1 MSKDSDRIQKVCEI
15 FAEVYREGVVEG
27 VAAERER
34 IRKVVEGLFDKHCNA
49 KSKDFEF
56 GYAGAFNLVLTFLKD
71 GEG

>member
-1 MSKDSDRIQKVCEI
+1 MGTKELNADLDEI
-15 FAEVYREGVVEG
+15 LKQQHIVEG

-71 GEG
+71 GEGE